1 MTTGDP
7 APTGVQKVAAFLL
20 SLDREV
26 ASQVLGHMPPDVLAE
41 VAEAMTRLDEGLRGP
56 ERVKEIWKEIAVLIH
71 APKSLRPSEEGELSG
86 MLESSVGAQRAT
98 EVLAAIRDRR
108 LRERPFL
115 NIERHPPES
124 LARVLVGESPA
135 VAALVLAHLDP
146 SASAAVLGSFDADR
160 ALDVVRRMATL
171 SPPGYETLRGIA
183 EKLEGRLEE
192 LAGLPVPA
200 DASRRLKTIADMLNF
215 ADDDIER
222 SVLHGLSDKDE
233 DIAKEIR
240 EFMFTWEDIG
250 EIDKRAMQKILGSV
264 DTRTLAM
271 SLKAASSAVE
281 SNVMA
286 NLSARVREMVAE
298 ERELAGSVSMAEVLA
313 ARNEIMTTVR
323 TMMDSGEFK
332 PSKAGDEL
340 VS

>member
-1 MTTGDP
+1 MTTKDT

-26 ASQVLGHMPPDVLAE
+26 ASQVLGHMPADILGE
-41 VAEAMTRLDEGLRGP
+41 VAEAMTRLDEELRGP
-56 ERVKEIWKEIAVLIH
+56 DRVKEIWREIAVLIH
-71 APKSLRPSEEGELSG
+71 APRKLQPSDESELAG
-86 MLESSVGAQRAT
+86 MLESSVGGQRAS

-108 LRERPFL
+108 LHERPFL
-115 NIERHPPES
+115 NIERQPPEN
-124 LARVLVGESPA
+124 LARVLQTESPA

-146 SASAAVLGSFDADR
+146 SLSAAVLGSFDADR
-160 ALDVVRRMATL
+160 ALDVVRRMASL

-183 EKLEGRLEE
+183 EKLQGRLEE
-192 LAGLPVPA
+192 VAGLPMPA
-200 DASRRLKTIADMLNF
+200 DSSRRLKTIADMLNF

-222 SVLHGLSDKDE
+222 SVLQGLSDTDVE
-233 DIAKEIR
+233 IAKEIR
-240 EFMFTWEDIG
+240 EHMFTWEDIG

-281 SNVMA
+281 NNVMA

-313 ARNEIMTTVR
+313 ARNEIMNTVR